1 MLRMNI
7 PKQFFQRLP
16 GDARP
21 LPRARNGGPSAPAEV
36 RQRTARLAGAVRLT
50 ATLAAALVLLGCDKV
65 EKPASAP
72 APKVEGEKI
81 TLPPGAPQTNSLTV
95 ATVAS
100 RTGVVRQ
107 ITGRLVWNDELTVR
121 VFSPVAG
128 RVQSLP
134 VSLGQTVAISDALAT
149 IVSPDFGQAQAD
161 LRKATAD
168 LQLAERTL
176 SRVRDLFE
184 HGAAPKK
191 DVDSAEDTHASAIS
205 EKERTTSRLAH
216 YGGGASVVDQLF
228 TLKTPIA
235 GVVVEK
241 NVNPGQEV
249 RSDQMLANA
258 PNLFAP
264 LFVISDPT
272 RLWLMLDV
280 TELDM
285 GALKPGLALQVVTKA
300 YPGRVFTGKIEVMG
314 HSLDPATR
322 TVKVRGTVNNA
333 EQLLKAE
340 MYVTAEVTLELGAD
354 AAAAV
359 DVATK
364 AVFLKDNK
372 HYVFIE
378 NAPGQYER
386 RQVRLGAE
394 AGGKILV
401 LDGLN
406 AGQRVVIEGC
416 LLLQAMMEAGQKS

>member
-1 MLRMNI
+1 MLRINLL
-7 PKQFFQRLP
+7 KQFCH
-16 GDARP
+16 P
-21 LPRARNGGPSAPAEV
+21 LPDGDHPVPLAHNCGRPARTGGHRRATP
-36 RQRTARLAGAVRLT
+36 LACAWRATL
-50 ATLAAALVLLGCDKV
+50 TLAAAFVLLGCDQDQ
-65 EKPASAP
+65 KPAGAP
-72 APKVEGEKI
+72 TPKVEGEKI
-81 TLPPGAPQTNSLTV
+81 TLPAGAPQTNSLTV
-95 ATVAS
+95 ETVAP

-107 ITGRLVWNDELTVR
+107 MTGRLVWNDELTVR

-134 VSLGQTVAISDALAT
+134 VNLGQAVASSDALAK

-176 SRVRDLFE
+176 NRVRELFE

-191 DVDSAEDTHASAIS
+191 DVDVAEDTYASAIS

-216 YGGGASVVDQLF
+216 YGGGATVVDQLF
-228 TLKTPIA
+228 TLKAPLA

-264 LFVISDPT
+264 LFVISDPAH
-272 RLWLMLDV
+272 LWLLLDV

-285 GALKPGLALQVVTKA
+285 GALKPGLALQIVTRA
-300 YPGRVFTGKIEVMG
+300 YPGRVFTGKIEVVG

-322 TVKVRGTVNNA
+322 TVKVRGTADNP

-340 MYVTAEVTLELGAD
+340 MYVTAETTLELAAD
-354 AAAAV
+354 APAAV

-378 NAPGQYER
+378 NTPGQYER
-386 RQVRLGAE
+386 REVKIGAE
-394 AGGKILV
+394 TAGKVLV
-401 LDGLN
+401 LHGLN
-406 AGQRVVIEGC
+406 AGQKVVIEGC
-416 LLLQAMMEAGQKS
+416 LLLQVMLEAGQKS